1 MVKPTEAA
9 LYATVGGIS
18 TAVAAL
24 NVFYPQTRQD
34 LKFMWQFR
42 GAMSRFRRYTS
53 AQPPVSLVDRFLH
66 QVQLQ
71 PDKPFVLFEDQ
82 LYTYKDVDVMSN
94 KVANVFHGEGVTC
107 GDTVAMLVHNEPAF
121 IWTFLGLAKLGVKI
135 ALLNTNLRNKSLLHC
150 FKAAE
155 AKVLIVGQGQPLLE
169 AIVEIL
175 PALEQ
180 IGVTVWVQGDNP
192 SLNGFRSLDDK
203 INQTPDQPIPFKL
216 RENVLVNDTFC
227 YIYTSGT
234 TGLPKAA
241 KVTVGRLSQASCSF
255 GVSNVKANDV
265 VYLTLPLYHS
275 NALFAGLGGAIEY
288 GHTIAL
294 ARKFSA
300 TRFWDDCRKY
310 NATIILYIGELLRYL
325 CAQPKTPFDRN
336 HSVRLAFGNGLRPD
350 VWVKFRDRFGVGEIM
365 EIYGS
370 TEGNV
375 SFINITNKTGAV
387 GMLTPLLRRMNER
400 FKGASFLKVD
410 PETNEPVRDQN
421 ARCIPVKP
429 GEPGLLV
436 GPVTD
441 ATPFVGYQGDR
452 KLTDKKILRNVF
464 KKGDTFFNTGDLMMM
479 DKDYYVYFID
489 RLGDTYRWK
498 GENVAT
504 TEVAEVLH
512 DIEGVQEANV
522 YGVIVP
528 GHDGRA
534 GMAAIVV
541 HPGYLPNMWEW
552 YAHLSS
558 RLPGYA
564 RPLFLRLTQ
573 HLSHTPTF
581 KQTKAELVKEGFDP
595 NVVTDRLYF
604 RDDSK
609 KTYVPL
615 DSEVYKAIAVGKAK
629 L

>member
-1 MVKPTEAA
+1 
-9 LYATVGGIS
+9 
-18 TAVAAL
+18 
-24 NVFYPQTRQD
+24 
-34 LKFMWQFR
+34 
-42 GAMSRFRRYTS
+42 MSRFRRYTS

-94 KVANVFHGEGVTC
+94 KVANVFHGEVVTC
-107 GDTVAMLVHNEPAF
+107 GDTVAMLVYNEPAF

-135 ALLNTNLRNKSLLHC
+135 ALLNTNLRNKSLVHC

-155 AKVLIVGQGQPLLE
+155 AKVLIVGQG
-169 AIVEIL
+169 
-175 PALEQ
+175 
-180 IGVTVWVQGDNP
+180 
-192 SLNGFRSLDDK
+192 
-203 INQTPDQPIPFKL
+203 
-216 RENVLVNDTFC
+216 
-227 YIYTSGT
+227 
-234 TGLPKAA
+234 LPKAA
-241 KVTVGRLSQASCSF
+241 KVTVGRLSQAACSF

-265 VYLTLPLYHS
+265 VYVTLPLYHS

-288 GHTIAL
+288 GHTLAL

-387 GMLTPLLRRMNER
+387 GMLTPLLRRMNDR

-541 HPGYLPNMWEW
+541 HPGHLPNMWDW

-573 HLSHTPTF
+573 HLSHTTTF
-581 KQTKAELVKEGFDP
+581 KQTKAELIKEGFDP

>member
-9 LYATVGGIS
+9 LYAAVGGIS

-24 NVFYPQTRQD
+24 NVLYPQIRSD
-34 LKFMWQFR
+34 LKFIRTFR
-42 GAMSRFRRYTS
+42 GPISRVRRYTT
-53 AQPPVSLVDRFLH
+53 AQPPVSPVDRFLH

-82 LYTYKDVDVMSN
+82 LYTYRDMDVMSN
-94 KVANVFHGEGVTC
+94 KVANYFRGESGFNP
-107 GDTVAMLVHNEPAF
+107 GDNVAMLVYNEPAF
-121 IWTFLGLAKLGVKI
+121 VWTYLGLAKLGVKI
-135 ALLNTNLRNKSLLHC
+135 ALLNTNHRSKSLLHC
-150 FKAAE
+150 VTEADTKA
-155 AKVLIVGQGQPLLE
+155 LIVGQGDALLE
-169 AIVEIL
+169 ATMEIL
-175 PALEQ
+175 PALEEL
-180 IGVTVWVQGDNP
+180 GVRVWLQGDKP
-192 SLNGFRSLDDK
+192 APQGFLSLDDK
-203 INQTPDQPIPFKL
+203 ISQSSDQPIPFKL
-216 RENVLVNDTFC
+216 REGILVNDTFC
-227 YIYTSGT
+227 YIFTSGT
-234 TGLPKAA
+234 TGFPKAA
-241 KVTVGRLSQASCSF
+241 KVTLGKALGAACIF
-255 GVSNVKANDV
+255 GVSKPKDDDV
-265 VYLTLPLYHS
+265 LYVTLPLYHS
-275 NALFAGLGGAIEY
+275 GGLLFGLGGVIEY
-288 GHTIAL
+288 GLTMAM

-310 NATIILYIGELLRYL
+310 NATMIQHIGELLRYL
-325 CAQPKTPFDRN
+325 CAQPKTPFDKN
-336 HSVRLAFGNGLRPD
+336 HSVRVSYGNGLRPD
-350 VWVKFRDRFGVGEIM
+350 IWGKFQERFGVGQIVEF
-365 EIYGS
+365 YGA

-375 SFINITNKTGAV
+375 AFFNVTNKAGAV
-387 GMLTPLLRRMNER
+387 GMLTPLLKRLQAAY
-400 FKGASFLKVD
+400 FVKVD
-410 PETNEPVRDQN
+410 PETSEPIRDQN
-421 ARCIPVKP
+421 GRCIPVKP
-429 GEPGLLV
+429 GEPGLLL

-441 ATPFVGYQGDR
+441 ATPFVGYQGDKR
-452 KLTDKKILRNVF
+452 MTERKILRNVF
-464 KKGDTFFNTGDLMMM
+464 KEGDIFFNTGDLLMV

-512 DIEGVQEANV
+512 DIDGVQEANV
-522 YGVIVP
+522 YGVTVP

-541 HPGYLPNMWEW
+541 HPGHRPNMRDW

-573 HLSHTPTF
+573 DVYHTSTF
-581 KQTKAELVKEGFDP
+581 KQTKTQLVKDGFDP
-595 NVVTDRLYF
+595 NVVTDSLYI